1 MDSDLLHEMRMDI
14 KKLLADV
21 AVLKAQKDESTAMK
35 SWTVP
40 ACVSATVAIIMK
52 FFS

>member
-1 MDSDLLHEMRMDI
+1 MDSELLHEMRMDI

-21 AVLKAQKDESTAMK
+21 AVLKSQKDESTAMR

-40 ACVSATVAIIMK
+40 ALVAALVSWVMK
-52 FFS
+52 GF